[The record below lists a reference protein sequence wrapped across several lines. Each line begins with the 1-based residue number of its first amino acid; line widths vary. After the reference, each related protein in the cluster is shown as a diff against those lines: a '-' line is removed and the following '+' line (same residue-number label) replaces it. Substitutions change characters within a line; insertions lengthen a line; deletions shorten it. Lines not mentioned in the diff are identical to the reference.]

1 MGVETIRLWTM
12 PEEVRNQSQLFSREL
27 GWPTLRGV
35 GTQRSGA
42 VVLSLGQPLADGAP

>member
-12 PEEVRNQSQLFSREL
+12 PEEVWNQSRLFSREL

-35 GTQRSGA
+35 GTQRSCA
-42 VVLSLGQPLADGAP
+42 VVLSLSEPVADGAP